1 MTTTWHNVQRFAVAS
16 ATEDLDQ
23 RGEVHPVLL
32 SFTGDDL
39 SFLAYLRWFPKGAY
53 HDPMIEVLSLAS
65 ALGADRLAFATG
77 GRLTSLDDPIPPVT
91 ADGDLRQRALVVECV
106 DGHDGP
112 PRRHSTIHPFALAG
126 GRVVWEDP
134 VRLTDGQGWIPQAM
148 AAMVEQ
154 RGEMAALA
162 TDQDTRAQALR
173 CVALGHD
180 VHLGPRAQARL
191 DLADRPAAR

>member
-1 MTTTWHNVQRFAVAS
+1 MITTWHDVQRFAVVS

-32 SFTGDDL
+32 AFTGDDL

-91 ADGDLRQRALVVECV
+91 VDGDLRQRALVVECV

-112 PRRHSTIHPFALAG
+112 SSRHSTIHPFALVG
-126 GRVVWEDP
+126 GQVVWEDP
-134 VRLTDGQGWIPQAM
+134 VHLTDGQGWIALAM
-148 AAMVEQ
+148 EAMVEH
-154 RGEMAALA
+154 RGELAALA
-162 TDQDTRAQALR
+162 TNEDARAQALR
-173 CVALGHD
+173 CVALGHEL
-180 VHLGPRAQARL
+180 HLGPCARARL